1 MPATSKTVEKTV
13 KKIKTKQ
20 KSIKNSLI
28 GKVRKKIKSISD
40 SIFWYL
46 LSWRFVVFLWVLFV
60 AVILSYIFLF
70 FSASRIETLIT
81 FPGRDIN
88 LKEITNH
95 PAWLLVAEN
104 VSYTAPSGNTIT
116 GLYIDNN
123 SEKVVYYFPNRIFLF
138 RYTVYFWFMIL
149 SYCAWIPMIW
159 KCYWYAILAG
169 K

>member
-123 SEKVVYYFPNRIFLF
+123 SEKIVYYFHGNGAPIE
-138 RYTVYFWFMIL
+138 YFYSDIQFISDLW
-149 SYCAWIPMIW
+149 
-159 KCYWYAILAG
+159 
-169 K
+169 